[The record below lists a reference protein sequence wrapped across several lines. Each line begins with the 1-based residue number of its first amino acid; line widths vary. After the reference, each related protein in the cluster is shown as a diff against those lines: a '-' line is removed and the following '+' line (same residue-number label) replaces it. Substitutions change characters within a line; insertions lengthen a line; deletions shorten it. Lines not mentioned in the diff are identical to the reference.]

1 MDGGMKTLLLVL
13 VILYCV
19 MPDPVPGPLDDAIIV
34 LCAVAAGRRS
44 QDYCIIFEFKVIPIY
59 SGTNS
64 KTWRMY
70 EIVCPAI

>member
-44 QDYCIIFEFKVIPIY
+44 YGRPTSAVFRIILAGQRK
-59 SGTNS
+59 
-64 KTWRMY
+64 
-70 EIVCPAI
+70 